1 MEKHILERNKRAI
14 DGIKSRIADFLHY
27 CNSDRTPYVCK
38 AKETKEGYAMI
49 EEYVLKAVVYNDRD
63 ITEAIMNYETLL
75 NPNGYID

>member
-1 MEKHILERNKRAI
+1 MEKHILERNRRAI
-14 DGIKSRIADFLHY
+14 ESIKTAIADFLQY
-27 CNSDRTPYVCK
+27 CDSDRTPYLCK

-49 EEYVLKAVVYNDRD
+49 EEYVLKAVVYNNRD